1 MKQETKDK
9 IQRKWMRA
17 KQVVKEWAPWI
28 AIGTVGGCMIG
39 GYVGA
44 IDNSIEIGKIN
55 KRLNRHAEVIDH
67 NADCLDNRTNDL
79 RERSEALEKQV
90 EELQRQNNLL
100 MEKAL
105 QNGR

>member
-1 MKQETKDK
+1 MEQKLKYK
-9 IQRKWMRA
+9 IQRKWMQA
-17 KQVVKEWAPWI
+17 KQVIKEWAPWI
-28 AIGTVGGCMIG
+28 GIGVVGGCIVG

-55 KRLNRHAEVIDH
+55 KKLKQHAEVIDH
-67 NADCLDNRTNDL
+67 NADCLDNRTQDL
-79 RERSEALEKQV
+79 RNRCEELDKQV

>member
-28 AIGTVGGCMIG
+28 GISVAGGCIVG

-67 NADCLDNRTNDL
+67 NADCLDQRTNDL
-79 RERSEALEKQV
+79 RDRSQALEEQV
-90 EELQRQNNLL
+90 AELQKQNNLL
-100 MEKAL
+100 MERAL

>member
-17 KQVVKEWAPWI
+17 KQTLKEWAPWI
-28 AIGTVGGCMIG
+28 GIGAVGGCIIG

-100 MEKAL
+100 MERAL

>member
-1 MKQETKDK
+1 MRQETKMR
-9 IQRKWMRA
+9 IQRKWMQA
-17 KQVVKEWAPWI
+17 KQTLKEWAPWI
-28 AIGTVGGCMIG
+28 GIGAVGGCIIG

-55 KRLNRHAEVIDH
+55 KRLNRHSEVIDH
-67 NADCLDNRTNDL
+67 NADCLDERTNDL
-79 RERSEALEKQV
+79 RKRSDALEEQV
-90 EELQRQNNLL
+90 AELQRQNNLL

>member
-9 IQRKWMRA
+9 IQRKWMQA

-28 AIGTVGGCMIG
+28 GIGAILGCSVG

-55 KRLNRHAEVIDH
+55 KKLKRHAEVIDH
-67 NADCLDNRTNDL
+67 NADCLDQRTNDL
-79 RERSEALEKQV
+79 RDRNEALEEQV
-90 EELQRQNNLL
+90 AELQRQNNLL